1 MHISSNPKV
10 SGHWL
15 STTMAK
21 GCQVKTTSWLG
32 RNGVSLIGKSPTD
45 IPMCIFT
52 GQRFRKSPGSM
63 KCARFPYWC
72 ANSLVEQWPHDRVSL
87 GVSFVV
93 QRVQVGQQSVANV
106 QVMLGAVHQQGVGS
120 KHSWILMLE
129 TNTHCYY
136 WQVLR
141 STLPNVWKAVSEGCF
156 STAHPSLSIR
166 VIPGFILALRFM
178 PRSSQGLAWWL
189 L

>member
-1 MHISSNPKV
+1 
-10 SGHWL
+10 
-15 STTMAK
+15 
-21 GCQVKTTSWLG
+21 
-32 RNGVSLIGKSPTD
+32 
-45 IPMCIFT
+45 
-52 GQRFRKSPGSM
+52 M

-136 WQVLR
+136 
-141 STLPNVWKAVSEGCF
+141 
-156 STAHPSLSIR
+156 
-166 VIPGFILALRFM
+166 
-178 PRSSQGLAWWL
+178 
-189 L
+189 